1 MVSKMD
7 TPETIET
14 ITVSSR
20 GQIVIPEA
28 VRRNMRIK
36 QGAKLVMVQENE
48 RIVLQTEE
56 SFLNRLRLAQERDGW
71 RSLSSKSMAKVWD
84 NPKDDKT
91 WSNY

>member
-1 MVSKMD
+1 MNIS
-7 TPETIET
+7 ETIET

-28 VRRNMRIK
+28 VRRNMKIK

-56 SFLNRLRLAQERDGW
+56 SFLNSLRAAQEREGW
-71 RSLSSKSMAKVWD
+71 RSLSFKSMAKVWD
-84 NPKDDKT
+84 NKKDDET
-91 WSNY
+91 WSKY